1 MSEKVDIFSFLKKVD
16 NSDFY
21 YYSGLTDDQ
30 KKSLSLVVAARWMS
44 CTKNTKQVLAVN
56 ALVNPFTFKYSS
68 KHPELLYK
76 LMLIASSGTEKN
88 YNWVGKKKRTSTKP
102 VSAQVVAEYYGISSA
117 KADEYLTNFSLDDV
131 LECAESLAY
140 DDKQIKKI
148 KNEFK

>member
-1 MSEKVDIFSFLKKVD
+1 MSEKVDIFDFLKKVD
-16 NSDFY
+16 SSDFY
-21 YYSGLTDDQ
+21 YYSDLTDDQ

-44 CTKNTKQVLAVN
+44 CTKNAKQVVAVN

-88 YNWVGKKKRTSTKP
+88 YKWVGKKKKISSKP
-102 VSAQVVAEYYGISSA
+102 TSAQALAEYYGISSA
-117 KADEYLTNFSLDDV
+117 KADGYLANFSLDDV

-140 DDKQIKKI
+140 DDAQIKKI